1 LLKLNFSFG
10 IKVKLVMHGI
20 SKAFITAMNVR
31 ILKSARVR
39 MKSRSERT
47 IMNVGVVVYSLTGN
61 TFSVA
66 EAVKST
72 LIKAGLSVRFETIKA
87 KNEDPNA
94 SGPVE
99 LTQNPSVSDHQI
111 LILGGPVRGFS
122 TAPIVKAYIE
132 QLPDLNGKPVFLF
145 VTHHFPLAFL
155 GGNSALGMTR
165 KLIEAKNGRVIG
177 TGVVNWTSKHRSD
190 NIATVCAAALSAVY
204 SVA

>member
-1 LLKLNFSFG
+1 
-10 IKVKLVMHGI
+10 
-20 SKAFITAMNVR
+20 
-31 ILKSARVR
+31 
-39 MKSRSERT
+39 
-47 IMNVGVVVYSLTGN
+47 MNVGVVVYSLTGN

-66 EAVKST
+66 EAVNST
-72 LIKAGLSVRFETIKA
+72 LMKAGHSVRFETIKA

-94 SGPVE
+94 TGPVE
-99 LTQNPSVSDHQI
+99 LTQNPSVGDYPV

-122 TAPIVKAYIE
+122 TAPIVKAYVE

-177 TGVVNWTSKHRSD
+177 TGVVNWSSRHRAD
-190 NIATVCAAALSAVY
+190 NIASVCAAALTAVESA
-204 SVA
+204 A

>member
-132 QLPDLNGKPVFLF
+132 QLPDLQRETGVS
-145 VTHHFPLAFL
+145 VCDASFPLGVFGWQLCA
-155 GGNSALGMTR
+155 GHDSQTR
-165 KLIEAKNGRVIG
+165 LKPKTAESSEPGWS
-177 TGVVNWTSKHRSD
+177 TGPAS
-190 NIATVCAAALSAVY
+190 TVR
-204 SVA
+204 